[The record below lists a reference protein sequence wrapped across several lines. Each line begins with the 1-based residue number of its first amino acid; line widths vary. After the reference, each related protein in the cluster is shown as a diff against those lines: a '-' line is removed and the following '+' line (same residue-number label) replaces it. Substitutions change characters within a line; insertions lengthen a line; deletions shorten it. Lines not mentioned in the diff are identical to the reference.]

1 MEPAPASRGGRRI
14 PDVPGHPVPD
24 PQCAQSQRMAAR
36 ARAASRFDERVR
48 VEHTPGVGLPGATAA
63 LYRRVWM
70 RLLGDG
76 PDESQRWHRRLRW
89 DGWDEA
95 AVTAAFERPIDI
107 AGLAQHLGRLQ
118 RVFGFL
124 RADGRPDWER
134 WARQVFDE
142 ALPRADADQRAAL
155 LPLQQA
161 LAQRFAEVAPVLE
174 SAGAT
179 VPGRAAPIEELL
191 DAWPVL
197 ARQLS
202 DTWAQAH
209 TQVTKLWQRL
219 HADDAER
226 ARVFGAAFGG
236 WPRRVEPA
244 DADHHRDGQQVLRLE
259 FAAGALYYKPRSL
272 AIDAAFEAV
281 CRALG
286 QAGLPAPPALAILDR
301 RDYGYQAEACALPS
315 TATLPHDVF
324 EGLGALLALAWLCNA
339 RDLHRD
345 NLRLTAEGLVLF
357 DLETF
362 IQPERP
368 VADAYEH
375 GLLANGLL
383 DFRCAVAGVDVAGL
397 HVLEHAL
404 GRTLDAGEALRVE
417 EAFRRL
423 LQGVCKPSAR
433 HLLAP
438 LLVPGLM
445 LRVVYRPTALYA
457 KVLAALREPRALVD
471 GALSILATD
480 SLHHALLAYPEPP
493 PEWALAAEERRQLE
507 RGDVPLFELPAG
519 ERRFESSGPDL
530 FVHSAN
536 AVLTRRL
543 DALRAD
549 QIEGKAQQLRQTL
562 QLRRAQA
569 PSGLASRL
577 SGWVEHP
584 GAAPLL
590 RGFAGELL
598 TAACPVPGEAGV
610 SSAACAALLE
620 QQAATALP
628 DMLDLDGGVAGQ
640 LFALAALSLRGVA
653 VPHREAERCVDALL
667 RDGLPAGYSGIAQA
681 GLAHGLAGMALA
693 LALAAR
699 VFGRPEWQAHVEAWL
714 AAEDALFDPA
724 AANWPAAPGQPPSL
738 NAWCNG
744 ASGIL
749 LARALIGTGLDTA
762 AARAARMALPS
773 LPAAAVDHL
782 CCGELGRVLAWQAVA
797 RVTGDLRLADAGDAR
812 FDELQQRWARRNE
825 RMDRT
830 PGLGLLRSPRGLAWG
845 WAAYRDSALSNPALL
860 GLRWK
865 DWHD

>member
-14 PDVPGHPVPD
+14 PDVPGQPLPD
-24 PQCAQSQRMAAR
+24 PQWAQSQRMAAR

-48 VEHTPGVGLPGATAA
+48 GEDTPGMALPGTATV
-63 LYRRVWM
+63 LYRRLWM

-76 PDESQRWHRRLRW
+76 PGESQRWHRRLRW

-95 AVTAAFERPIDI
+95 AVAAAFERPIEI
-107 AGLAQHLGRLQ
+107 AGLVQHLSRLQ
-118 RVFGFL
+118 RVIGFL

-142 ALPRADADQRAAL
+142 ALPQAGADQRDAL

-161 LAQRFAEVAPVLE
+161 LAERFAEVAPALE
-174 SAGAT
+174 SAGGT
-179 VPGRAAPIEELL
+179 VLERTAPIEDLL

-209 TQVTKLWQRL
+209 TQLAKLWQRL
-219 HADDAER
+219 HADGAER

-236 WPRRVEPA
+236 WPHRVVPA
-244 DADHHRDGQQVLRLE
+244 DADRHRDGQQVLRLE

-272 AIDAAFEAV
+272 AIDAAFETV
-281 CRALG
+281 CRALDH
-286 QAGLPAPPALAILDR
+286 AGLPAPPALAVLDR
-301 RDYGYQAEACALPS
+301 HDYGYQAEASALPS
-315 TATLPHDVF
+315 AAALPHRVF

-345 NLRLTAEGLVLF
+345 NLRITAEGLILF

-362 IQPERP
+362 LQPERAA
-368 VADAYEH
+368 ADAYEH
-375 GLLANGLL
+375 GVLANGLM
-383 DFRCAVAGVDVAGL
+383 DFRCAVTGVDVAGL
-397 HVLEHAL
+397 QVLEHAL
-404 GRTLDAGEALRVE
+404 GRALDASETQRVE

-423 LQGVCKPSAR
+423 LLGVCIPSTR
-433 HLLAP
+433 HVIAP
-438 LLVPGLM
+438 LLMPGLM

-457 KVLAALREPRALVD
+457 QVLAALREPRALAD

-519 ERRFESSGPDL
+519 QRRFESSGPDL
-530 FVHSAN
+530 FVHSAS
-536 AVLTRRL
+536 AVLARRL

-549 QIEGKAQQLRQTL
+549 LIERKAQQLRL
-562 QLRRAQA
+562 SMQLRRAQA

-584 GAAPLL
+584 GVAPLL

-598 TAACPVPGEAGV
+598 AAACPVPGEAGV
-610 SSAACAALLE
+610 SSAACAALLR
-620 QQAATALP
+620 QHAAGALP

-640 LFALAALSLRGVA
+640 LFALAVLSLRGGD
-653 VPHREAERCVDALL
+653 VPSQEVERCVDALL
-667 RDGLPAGYSGIAQA
+667 RDELPLGYSGVAQA

-714 AAEDALFDPA
+714 AAEDAMFDPA

-744 ASGIL
+744 ATGIL
-749 LARALIGTGLDTA
+749 LARVLIGTGLDTA
-762 AARAARMALPS
+762 AARAARKALPS

-782 CCGELGRVLAWQAVA
+782 CCGELGRVLAWQTVA
-797 RVTGDLRLADAGDAR
+797 RVTGDQPLAEASDAR
-812 FDELQQRWARRNE
+812 FNELQQRWARRDE
-825 RMDRT
+825 RMDR
-830 PGLGLLRSPRGLAWG
+830 PLGLGLLRSPRGLAWG
-845 WAAYRDSALSNPALL
+845 WAAYRDSTLPNPALL